1 MRRRG
6 DSASRAFLMDLM
18 MRLSRY
24 FLPILKEN
32 PREAE
37 IVSHRLML
45 RAGMIRQQGQG
56 SFTMLP
62 LGKRVLDK
70 VCRIIREEQDR
81 AGALEILM
89 PTIQSAEL
97 WKESGRYNDYG
108 KEMLRIKDRQERDL
122 LYGPTN
128 EEMVT
133 EIFRSYVKS
142 YKDLP
147 LNLYHIQWKFRDEVR
162 PRFGVMR
169 GREFL
174 MKDAYSFDLDYEG
187 ARAAYNR
194 MFVAYLR
201 TFKRMGLKAIPMR
214 ADTGPIGGDLSHEF
228 IILAETG
235 ESQVYC
241 HKDFLELPVPG
252 EGVDFQD
259 DAEIAGIVK
268 DWTTPYAATDEMHD
282 EAAWTGIAEG
292 DQLSAR
298 GIEVGH
304 IFHFGEKYS
313 KPMGAKV
320 QGPDGKEHFVSMGS
334 YGIGPTRLIAAIIE
348 ASHDEAG
355 IIWPESVAPFDVVI
369 INMKAGDAD
378 CDAACEKLYAA
389 HQAAGLD
396 VLYDDTDTRAGG
408 KFATA
413 DLIGVPVQ
421 VIVGPRGVAAGEVEV
436 KRRATGEREA
446 KSIEALLASL
456 GPTK

>member
-1 MRRRG
+1 
-6 DSASRAFLMDLM
+6 

-24 FLPILKEN
+24 FLPILKET

-56 SFTMLP
+56 SFSMLP

-70 VCRIIREEQDR
+70 VCKIIREEQDR

-89 PTIQSAEL
+89 PTIQSADL
-97 WKESGRYNDYG
+97 WRESGRYNDYG
-108 KEMLRIKDRQERDL
+108 KEMLRIVDRQERQM

-133 EIFRSYVKS
+133 DIFRSYVKS
-142 YKDLP
+142 YRDLP

-174 MKDAYSFDLDYEG
+174 MKDAYSFDIDYEG
-187 ARAAYNR
+187 AKAAYNR

-201 TFKRMGLKAIPMR
+201 TFTRMGLQAIPMR

-228 IILAETG
+228 IILADTG
-235 ESQVYC
+235 ESQVFC
-241 HKDFLELPVPG
+241 HRDFLSLQVPG
-252 EGVDFQD
+252 EGVNYRD
-259 DAEIAGIVK
+259 DAEIAGIVSE
-268 DWTTPYAATDEMHD
+268 WTKPYAATDEMHD
-282 EAAWTGIAEG
+282 EVTWSSIGENEKV
-292 DQLSAR
+292 SAR

-304 IFHFGEKYS
+304 IFHFGDKYS
-313 KPMGAKV
+313 KPMNAKV

-348 ASHDEAG
+348 ASHDDAG

-369 INMKAGDAD
+369 INMKAGDAE
-378 CDAACEKLYAA
+378 CDRVCEQLYAA

-396 VLYDDTDTRAGG
+396 ALYDDTDQRAGG

-413 DLIGVPVQ
+413 DLIGVPWQ

-436 KRRATGEREA
+436 KRRSTGERDVKKLET
-446 KSIEALLASL
+446 LLASL
-456 GPTK
+456 GPNA